1 MELFQSNQQAIIVTK
16 NGCVHSIS
24 TVIHDVEGKG
34 IVNSHGY
41 TMHINYR
48 DFLEDGYAIDING
61 DTKSEYVDFA
71 FRIDSHTFDRLVD
84 VLGHEAAVKAVFNG
98 FQLTDWQKM
107 MEKSPLNEQLLDI
120 FNKIITVTGMSIWKA
135 SHEPEK
141 SILAHTITF
150 DVTADV
156 I

>member
-1 MELFQSNQQAIIVTK
+1 MELFQSNQQAIIVTR

-24 TVIHDVEGKG
+24 TIIHDVEGKG

-41 TMHINYR
+41 TMHINYH

-84 VLGHEAAVKAVFNG
+84 VLGHEAAVKAVFNV
-98 FQLTDWQKM
+98 FQMTDWQDM
-107 MEKSPLNEQLLDI
+107 MDDESVKEQLLGI
-120 FNKIITVTGMSIWKA
+120 FNTIVRSTASDIWKQ
-135 SHEPEK
+135 SYEK
-141 SILAHTITF
+141 EHSILSHTTSF
-150 DVTADV
+150 HYR
-156 I
+156 

>member
-1 MELFQSNQQAIIVTK
+1 MELFQSNQQAIIVTR

-41 TMHINYR
+41 TMHINYH

-84 VLGHEAAVKAVFNG
+84 VLGHEAAVKAVFNV
-98 FQLTDWQKM
+98 FQMTDWEQM
-107 MEKSPLNEQLLDI
+107 MAIESVKEQLLGI
-120 FNKIITVTGMSIWKA
+120 FNTIVRSTASDVWTQ
-135 SHEPEK
+135 SHEQEH
-141 SILAHTITF
+141 SILSHTINF
-150 DVTADV
+150 NYR
-156 I
+156 